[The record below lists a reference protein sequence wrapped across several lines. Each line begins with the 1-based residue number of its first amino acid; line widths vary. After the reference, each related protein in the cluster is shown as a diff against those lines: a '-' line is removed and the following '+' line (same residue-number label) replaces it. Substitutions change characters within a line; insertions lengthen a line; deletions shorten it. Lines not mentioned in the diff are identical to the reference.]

1 MLATFNGVPLFD
13 RVLDDVM
20 GSALGYATNPELFT
34 PAVDV
39 IAKESEVVFHLD
51 VPGVKLENIEV
62 TLENHV
68 LEIKG
73 SRTFEAG
80 QDERLLIG
88 RAFGGFQLTYRLPET
103 VDDDKLTAC
112 LADGVLTLRV
122 PKLPK
127 AQPRKIQIGGGST
140 GSTGNQLG
148 Q

>member
-1 MLATFNGVPLFD
+1 MLD

-20 GSALGYATNPELFT
+20 GSALGYATKTALFT

-39 IAKESEVVFHLD
+39 IAKETEVVFHLD

-68 LEIKG
+68 LEVKG
-73 SRTFEAG
+73 ARTFEAG
-80 QDERLLIG
+80 QNERLLIG
-88 RAFGGFQLTYRLPET
+88 RAFGSFQVSYRLPET

-127 AQPRKIQIGGGST
+127 AQARKIQVGGGSS
-140 GSTGNQLG
+140 GGQLR

>member
-1 MLATFNGVPLFD
+1 MLATFDSVPMLE

-20 GSALGYATNPELFT
+20 GSALGYATRSAPFA

-39 IAKESEVVFHLD
+39 IATDSEVVFHLD

-62 TLENHV
+62 TLEKHV

-73 SRTFEAG
+73 ARTFEPREN
-80 QDERLLIG
+80 ERLLIG
-88 RAFGGFQLTYRLPET
+88 RAFGNFAVSYCLPDT
-103 VDDDKLTAC
+103 VDDEKLTAC

-127 AQPRKIQIGGGST
+127 AQPRKIQIGGGAS
-140 GSTGNQLG
+140 GNQLG